1 MKTFLQK
8 RILIPVI
15 GLVLVIAIFI
25 GSRGG
30 GAGESM
36 NHTVEKGDFVISIVE
51 GGTLEAVNEV
61 VVKNTIDGDSRI
73 IWLIPEGSY
82 VKKGDLLVE
91 FDTGEAEKSV
101 EEQRVEFEAR
111 QAALVKAE
119 NDLIITRSTAESQI
133 SEAQL
138 AVDFAT
144 MDLEKFEDLERLH
157 KVRESELKIDTA
169 QEALKLAQ
177 QRYEWSVKLA
187 EKEHETKTQVDR
199 DKLDVSLK
207 SKEYETA
214 KSNHTMLEAFDLK
227 KEYAEFVSSKK
238 EAIANLDRVKKQ
250 VESKITQDEAEVN
263 SAKITLKLTEES
275 LAKRLEQLKA
285 TKVTAPQDGLVIYA
299 KPRSRWGDDPQI
311 AEGSTIRNRA
321 ALISIPDV
329 SSMKV
334 SVKIHESMIS
344 QVKQGQKAYVVLDSL
359 PDQRFN
365 GEVTKVAILP
375 DSNRNWANPDLKVY
389 HTEITIAETIEGVK
403 PGVSAKVE
411 IIIEELK
418 DVLTVPIQAVTTV
431 DGEQLCFRGDAQD
444 PTPIP
449 VKVGKFNT
457 KYIEIKSGLKEGDE
471 VLLNPPLDDRINL
484 TGETTEENSED

>member
-8 RILIPVI
+8 RILIPVT
-15 GLVLVIAIFI
+15 GLVLVIAILI

-389 HTEITIAETIEGVK
+389 NTEITIAETIEGVK

-484 TGETTEENSED
+484 TGETTEEDSED